1 MQTPIT
7 TSVQSYIKSGSAYKA
22 YRGSETRLHVEGLE
36 GYPLAI
42 FLKQITKIGNQ
53 RLWVVVPTEEVA
65 RTLLLDLGLALD
77 PKSGDLIK
85 RTAQDMKIHYLPS
98 TGRTLYAE
106 KEIDNVEYEQANRLS
121 EILSL
126 KHGMIITTLRTFVS
140 PLITPASLKR
150 SELELKRGGVFDPV
164 LIARQ
169 LAEGSYL
176 QVPFT
181 SAMGQFS
188 VRGEVLDIFPF
199 EGARPY
205 RIYADWDKIGRISAF
220 DPITQETIE
229 TVGSVSINILH
240 EGGTIEYASIK
251 EYLQKRDALAFIGD
265 ERLLTSYKSLQSE
278 AKSLYRTAF
287 QIDRNVP
294 KPNDLLLDYPLFVEE
309 NPAVIICDIT
319 RRSGG
324 NHRFDFDGP
333 RSYFG
338 NFTLLKDD
346 LKALLRGGWKPT
358 IFASNTLQ
366 RQRLEQ
372 MLSSIEGLAF
382 EERELSGGFGIPS
395 LQVLAICEHEIFGRR
410 REVVKTLRHTQTSPL
425 DSFVDLNEG
434 DYVVHVNYGIGRFE
448 KIDRVSS
455 FDRERDFI
463 KIVYADR
470 ENLYVPIEQANLIQR
485 YIGSDGS
492 PPRLDRLA
500 GMGWETKKAKAR
512 KNAEDLAKHLI
523 TLYAKRMNSVGY
535 AFSKDT
541 DWQLQFEASFAFD
554 ETADQLQCIEE
565 IKEDMEKPI
574 VMDRLVCGDVGYGK
588 TEIAF
593 RAAFK
598 AVMDGKQVAFLAP
611 TTILAEQH
619 YRTFMKRVGE
629 FPVRSALLSRI
640 VPPKRQKQIL
650 VEVAEGKVDVLFG
663 THRILQ
669 KDLLYHNLGLL
680 IIDEE
685 QRFGVKDKE
694 RIKTLRTN
702 IDSLTLSATP
712 IPRTLYMSLLKIR
725 DMSLLATPPIE
736 RRAVET
742 FIDGYDEYL
751 VAKAIRRELERDGQV
766 FYLHNRVESLPR
778 VADRLRELVPEAI
791 IDVAHGQMEAA
802 ALEDQMRR
810 FIHQGI
816 QVLVSTTIIENGIDI
831 PNVNTII
838 IDRADRYGLAQLYQL
853 RGRVGRS
860 DRQGYAYLF
869 YPPDSSLNELAVKRL
884 RIISE
889 LTELGSGF
897 KIALKDMEMRGTGNL
912 LGRQQSGQVAS
923 VGLDMYIRI
932 LDEAIRT
939 LQNEGEKEEDRQV
952 LLELD
957 YTGFIPDSYIKTPSV
972 KFEVYRKISSIQNDE
987 QLDALRTELADRYG
1001 QVPEEVENLLYIA
1014 RIKILCRKLSIT
1026 TLSDRRGVV
1035 RIEFG
1040 KVADLNIDKVMNLIA
1055 LSNKKVRLD
1064 RNVLNIMYIEV
1075 ETVSLKDKALFL
1087 LEHLER
1093 LL

>member
-1 MQTPIT
+1 MQTSIT
-7 TSVQSYIKSGSAYKA
+7 TLVQSYIKSSSAYKA
-22 YRGSETRLHVEGLE
+22 YQGKPEHLWVEGID

-42 FLKQITKIGNQ
+42 FLKLIARIENQ
-53 RLWVVVPTEEVA
+53 RLWVITPTDEVA
-65 RTLLLDLGLALD
+65 RTLLLDLGLALN
-77 PKSGDLIK
+77 PKGGSLVERSG
-85 RTAQDMKIHYLPS
+85 QDMRIHYLS
-98 TGRTLYAE
+98 TTGRALYAE
-106 KEIDNVEYEQANRLS
+106 SELDTVAYDQANQLAAVLEQKS
-121 EILSL
+121 GI
-126 KHGMIITTLRTFVS
+126 IITSLRTFVS
-140 PLITPASLKR
+140 PVMSPLSLEQ
-150 SELELKRGGVFDPV
+150 SELELVRGGAFDPTA
-164 LIARQ
+164 IAQR
-169 LAEGSYL
+169 LAEGSYI
-176 QVPFT
+176 QVVST
-181 SAMGQFS
+181 TAMGQFS
-188 VRGEVLDIFPF
+188 IRGEVIDIFPF
-199 EGARPY
+199 EATTPY
-205 RIYADWDKIGRISAF
+205 RIYADWDTIGRISTF
-220 DPITQETIE
+220 DPITQETIK
-229 TVGSVSINILH
+229 TLAKVSITILQEAGEVE
-240 EGGTIEYASIK
+240 EGSIQAYVK
-251 EYLQKRDALAFIGD
+251 KKDQLAFIGD
-265 ERLLTSYKSLQSE
+265 QRLATSYKSLQSE
-278 AKSLYRTAF
+278 ARALYRTVF
-287 QIDRNVP
+287 QSNRSAP
-294 KPNDLLLDYPLFVEE
+294 KPDELLLDYPAFLKA
-309 NPAVIICDIT
+309 NSIIMVRDIAQK
-319 RRSGG
+319 GG
-324 NHRFDFDGP
+324 AAHHFDFDGP

-346 LKALLRGGWKPT
+346 LNSLIRGGWQPT
-358 IFASNTLQ
+358 IFASNALQ
-366 RQRLEQ
+366 KQRLEQ
-372 MLSSIEGLAF
+372 MLSQIEGLRF

-395 LQVLAICEHEIFGRR
+395 LKVLAICEHEIFGRR
-410 REVVKTLRHTQTSPL
+410 REVVKTLRHTQSTPL

-463 KIVYADR
+463 KIQYADG

-492 PPRLDRLA
+492 APRLDRLA
-500 GMGWETKKAKAR
+500 GTGWETKKAKAR
-512 KNAEDLAKHLI
+512 KNAESLAKHLI
-523 TLYAKRMNSVGY
+523 ALYAKRMNSVGH
-535 AFSKDT
+535 AFGKDT
-541 DWQLQFEASFAFD
+541 DWQVEFEASFPFD
-554 ETADQLQCIEE
+554 ETADQIQCIDE

-574 VMDRLVCGDVGYGK
+574 VMDRLICGDVGYGK

-598 AVMDGKQVAFLAP
+598 AVMDNKQVAFLAP

-619 YRTFMKRVGE
+619 YQTFMARIGS
-629 FPVRSALLSRI
+629 FPIKSAQLSRI
-640 VPPKRQKQIL
+640 VPPKKQKQIL

-669 KDLLYHNLGLL
+669 KDLLYNNLGLL
-680 IIDEE
+680 IVDEE

-702 IDSLTLSATP
+702 IDSLSLSATP

-742 FIDGYDEYL
+742 FIDTYDEYL
-751 VAKAIRRELERDGQV
+751 VAKAIRRELERGGQV
-766 FYLHNRVESLPR
+766 FYLHNHVQSLPS
-778 VADRLRELVPEAI
+778 VVSRLEELVPEAV
-791 IDVAHGQMEAA
+791 IDLAHGQMEAA
-802 ALEDQMRR
+802 KLEDQMRR

-838 IDRADRYGLAQLYQL
+838 IDRADRYGLSQLYQL

-869 YPPDSSLNELAVKRL
+869 YPENSSLNELAVKRL

-889 LTELGSGF
+889 LTDLGSGF

-912 LGRQQSGQVAS
+912 LGREQSGQLAS

-939 LQNEGEKEEDRQV
+939 LQNEGDKVEDREV

-957 YTGFIPDSYIKTPSV
+957 YTGFIPDSYIKAPSV
-972 KFEVYRKISSIQNDE
+972 KFEVYRKISSIKSDE
-987 QLDALRTELADRYG
+987 ELHALRTELADRYG
-1001 QVPEEVENLLYIA
+1001 SIPEEVENLLYIA
-1014 RIKILCRKLSIT
+1014 QIKTICRRLAIT
-1026 TLSDRRGVV
+1026 TLSDRRGEV

-1040 KVADLNIDKVMNLIA
+1040 KVADLKIDKVMNLIA

-1064 RNVLNIMYIEV
+1064 RNVLNIMYIQV
-1075 ETVSLKDKALFL
+1075 DAVSLKDKALFL
-1087 LEHLER
+1087 MEQLER